1 MLYQEKKKKQASGLW
16 KNSESVFQ
24 VKNPVG
30 RERKKEL
37 TGYDS
42 YREKK
47 DRIKESLRFEN
58 SYGTIALGGDKRR
71 GLTVLVSEKRRHNSP
86 GITGKEKLLYESRHT
101 ERPMGRGK
109 IIANAGGQ
117 REGAFAFVHQPGVS
131 RFEMM
136 ERMKQY
142 LSGHEQETVQRM
154 MPFMKTKEDQ
164 ERKTRLEEAV
174 RTMREH
180 GMEEQAG
187 RLNREKE
194 EKERLMQQKRQME
207 AGFNQKLVQAMKD
220 VKKEPSKDTPRR
232 SLGERFASVLLNALK
247 QAQDGTAEETK
258 QDEDA
263 PDSGLD
269 AEKKSGR

>member
-1 MLYQEKKKKQASGLW
+1 MFYQEKRKNQVSGLW
-16 KNSESVFQ
+16 KNSESALQ
-24 VKNPVG
+24 VKNSVG
-30 RERKKEL
+30 REQKKEL

-58 SYGTIALGGDKRR
+58 SYGTIAFGGDKRR

-86 GITGKEKLLYESRHT
+86 GITGKEKQLYESRHT

-109 IIANAGGQ
+109 TLANAGGQ
-117 REGAFAFVHQPGVS
+117 REGAFAFVHQPEVS

-142 LSGHEQETVQRM
+142 LSGNEQETVQRM
-154 MPFMKTKEDQ
+154 MPFMKTKKDQ
-164 ERKTRLEEAV
+164 ERKTRLEEAA

-180 GMEEQAG
+180 GMEEHAG
-187 RLNREKE
+187 RLNRVKE
-194 EKERLMQQKRQME
+194 EKERLMLQKRQME

-220 VKKEPSKDTPRR
+220 VKKEPSKDTSRR
-232 SLGERFASVLLNALK
+232 SFGDRFVSVLLNALK
-247 QAQDGTAEETK
+247 QSRDETEEETK
-258 QDEDA
+258 QDEKA
-263 PDSGLD
+263 PDSGPD
-269 AEKKSGR
+269 EKKESGR